1 MAASGKLRRVD
12 VRSVSLEQWKAGRPA
27 EEDILLGPVDMEIAV
42 LWRSEDGRSANG
54 LFTSQPSRLRV
65 VHPLD
70 QTLVVLKG
78 AVTYTEEGDE
88 PLVLG
93 PGQALVIEEGARYVV
108 EVTEPVEIFWTMT
121 SQSGPIEFLD

>member
-1 MAASGKLRRVD
+1 MAAGKLRRQN
-12 VRSVSLEQWKAGRPA
+12 VRSANLDQWKAGRPA
-27 EEDILLGPVDMEIAV
+27 AEDVLTGPVDMEIAV

-54 LFTSQPSRLRV
+54 LFTSQSSRLRV

-78 AVTYTEEGDE
+78 AVAYTEEDGE
-88 PLVLG
+88 PLLLG
-93 PGQALVIEEGARYVV
+93 PGDALVIEEGARYVV
-108 EVTEPVEIFWTMT
+108 EVTEAVELFWTMT